1 MRELP
6 EKRFGGN
13 GQSAVVGAAKRAAL
27 TRKKRRESRRGGRS
41 RLWKNIRIG
50 VSACTVCGV
59 RASFRLQHVT
69 RHVLSHESH
78 HA

>member
-27 TRKKRRESRRGGRS
+27 TMKRRSERRRGGRS
-41 RLWKNIRIG
+41 RLWENIRID
-50 VSACTVCGV
+50 VCTSNCNDSGPTDAGC
-59 RASFRLQHVT
+59 RNADRT
-69 RHVLSHESH
+69 T
-78 HA
+78 